1 MYHHN
6 DPATVLRHRAA
17 EIDRMLVAHH
27 RRNQQAERRS
37 ARRDADRSSANLRRS

>member
-1 MYHHN
+1 MYHTY

-27 RRNQQAERRS
+27 RRAQRAERTSAPRS
-37 ARRDADRSSANLRRS
+37 AAARALRWL